1 MRYYIVVTQKE
12 ALDLLMMGHNVFL
25 TGQAGS
31 GKTYLLTKY
40 IEFLKKKKAGV
51 AVTASTGIAATHL
64 GGITIH
70 SWSGI
75 GIKDI
80 LDKKHLSKLS
90 SNDRVK
96 SRIQKAKV
104 LIIDEISMFH
114 SYRLDMVN
122 EVCKTLRKNNSPFG
136 GLQVIL
142 CGDFFQLPPVTD
154 PNHEKSCFA
163 FKSQTWE
170 ELDLK
175 ICYLDEQHR
184 QLDDSFLKVLNSI
197 RTSEISEFT
206 FEKLAGRLNKNLSA
220 EVTPSKLYTHNVDVD
235 AINNFELAKIK
246 NPEKK
251 YSMTSRGNPDLV
263 AALKKGCLAFEEL
276 TVKEGAVVMFVKN
289 NQNRG
294 YVNGTMGKIIGFDKE
309 DDYPIVKTYLGTEI
323 IAKPESW
330 TIDDDDTV
338 LAEISQVPLRL
349 AWAITIHKSQG
360 MTLDAAEIDLSKS
373 FAFGMGYVALSR
385 VKSLEGI
392 KLMGINQQALLVDEE
407 ITQIDTTFRKL
418 SAEIRAELKNLD
430 PKIIKEKQKNFLKSI
445 LPKTPGKYER
455 ILHSFD
461 GGVAPFEQIRKSY
474 PNAYRPWNE
483 EQDEK
488 LQRLFAEGLS
498 VTSLTKIFARKDG
511 AIRSRLAKLGCV

>member
-1 MRYYIVVTQKE
+1 MTQKE
-12 ALDLLMMGHNVFL
+12 ALDLLMMGHSVFL

-40 IEFLKKKKAGV
+40 IEFLKKNKVGV
-51 AVTASTGIAATHL
+51 AVTASTGIAATHIN
-64 GGITIH
+64 GITIH

-75 GIKDI
+75 GISDS
-80 LDKKHLSKLS
+80 LDKKHLSRLF
-90 SNDRVK
+90 SNDKVR

-104 LIIDEISMFH
+104 LIIDEVSMFH

-122 EVCKTLRKNNSPFG
+122 QICKTLRENNTPFG

-154 PNHEKSCFA
+154 ANHEKSCFA
-163 FKSQTWE
+163 FKSQAWE

-184 QLDDSFLKVLNSI
+184 QLDESFSKVLNSI
-197 RTSEISEFT
+197 RTSEVSEYT
-206 FEKLAGRLNKNLSA
+206 FEKLADRLNKTLPA
-220 EVTPSKLYTHNVDVD
+220 GVIPSKLYTHNIDVD

-246 NPEKK
+246 KPDKK
-251 YSMTSRGNPDLV
+251 YLMTSRGNPDLV
-263 AALKKGCLAFEEL
+263 ATLKKGCLAFEEL
-276 TVKEGAVVMFVKN
+276 VVKEGAVVMFVKN

-294 YVNGTMGKIIGFDKE
+294 YVNGTLGKVVGFDE
-309 DDYPIVKTYLGTEI
+309 DDYPIVKTYSGQEI

-330 TIDDDDTV
+330 TIEDDEEV

-373 FAFGMGYVALSR
+373 FAYGMGYVALSR

-392 KLMGINQQALLVDEE
+392 RLLGINQQALLVDEE
-407 ITQIDTTFRKL
+407 ITKIDSSFRKL
-418 SAEIRAELKNLD
+418 SGKIGEELKNLD
-430 PKIIKEKQKNFLKSI
+430 SKTIQTKQKDFLKSI
-445 LPKTPGKYER
+445 LPKNHGKKETKD
-455 ILHSFD
+455 IVKEL
-461 GGVAPFEQIRKSY
+461 FEKY
-474 PNAYRPWNE
+474 
-483 EQDEK
+483 
-488 LQRLFAEGLS
+488 F
-498 VTSLTKIFARKDG
+498 
-511 AIRSRLAKLGCV
+511 